1 MDIYNISN
9 LIDNEISPKTMKTY
23 INILN
28 KLLTNLRIKNKNIT
42 YNFFLQ
48 NYGKIIKYIKENINN
63 LGSQNTYISSILN
76 ILKKNQLDNNKLIE
90 TKYRDLLNENRE
102 IINKNKLNNE
112 KNEKEIKNWLSYEEL
127 IEKYNE
133 LENKYIQYLYNP
145 KKLDKQLFNKIQ
157 NYIILSFYILIEPRR
172 LEYTTLK
179 YQNYDILN
187 DNYINFN
194 NNTIILNNYKTSKYN
209 KDFNIDLN
217 NNKLLDL
224 IKNFIQLKNKNN
236 ILSDYLFTSINN
248 NPLDNTQITKRLNS
262 IFDKNI
268 SVSMIRKIYLT
279 HHYGNN
285 IDTLKNII
293 KTSKNMGNSVNVI
306 TNNYL
311 KI

>member
-28 KLLTNLRIKNKNIT
+28 KLLSNLRIKNKNIT

-48 NYGKIIKYIKENINN
+48 NYGKIIKYIKENIKN

-90 TKYRDLLNENRE
+90 TKYRELLNENRE

-112 KNEKEIKNWLSYEEL
+112 KNEKENKNWLSYEEL
-127 IEKYNE
+127 INKYNE

-194 NNTIILNNYKTSKYN
+194 NNTIVLNNYKTSKYN

-224 IKNFIQLKNKNN
+224 INKFIQLKNKNN
-236 ILSDYLFTSINN
+236 IISDYLFTSINN

-279 HHYGNN
+279 HNYGNN
-285 IDTLKNII
+285 IDTFKNII

-311 KI
+311 KK

>member
-48 NYGKIIKYIKENINN
+48 NYGKIIKYIKENIKN

-90 TKYRDLLNENRE
+90 TKYREILNINRE
-102 IINKNKLNNE
+102 IINNNKLNNE
-112 KNEKEIKNWLSYEEL
+112 KNEKELKNWLSYEEL
-127 IEKYNE
+127 INKYNE
-133 LENKYIQYLYNP
+133 LENKYIQYLNYP

-194 NNTIILNNYKTSKYN
+194 NNTIVLNNYKTSKYN

-224 IKNFIQLKNKNN
+224 IKKFIQLKDKNN
-236 ILSDYLFTSINN
+236 IISDYLFTSLNN

-279 HHYGNN
+279 HNYGNN

-306 TNNYL
+306 TQNYL
-311 KI
+311 KK